1 MAHAFRP
8 RADGSFA
15 CRLEGEEKA
24 VIVQVAQEVSDLV
37 RLDLAVTEDS
47 LAVRRAAASD
57 DPLERLEAQFATH
70 EAREPGDPAVRR
82 LFPEASPDES
92 LAAEFRRFGQQ
103 DLVAIKLEDL
113 AALCES
119 IDRTGPGATEVSLS
133 EEEAMHWLRALTT
146 LRTVVADRLGVERDG
161 DFETVRMLQ
170 QIGERVPE
178 AAEDEDESSETAG
191 GDVMIAIYELLSWL
205 QESLIRVLE
214 PF

>member
-1 MAHAFRP
+1 
-8 RADGSFA
+8 
-15 CRLEGEEKA
+15 
-24 VIVQVAQEVSDLV
+24 
-37 RLDLAVTEDS
+37 
-47 LAVRRAAASD
+47 
-57 DPLERLEAQFATH
+57 
-70 EAREPGDPAVRR
+70 
-82 LFPEASPDES
+82 
-92 LAAEFRRFGQQ
+92 
-103 DLVAIKLEDL
+103 
-113 AALCES
+113 
-119 IDRTGPGATEVSLS
+119 
-133 EEEAMHWLRALTT
+133 MHWLRALTT